1 MEEFKKT
8 NKNLDLGECIN
19 ESFEIYKKTALT
31 SGLAFMVL
39 IGIITIL
46 AFLGMVGFMGDID
59 NMAETMKGFKPET
72 FDIKEN
78 LIYFAIML
86 AFSVLV
92 APFNAGL
99 LRMMQQADQNEEI
112 KFDTIFSYVNSK
124 YFGQIVVFAL
134 ILTTIGFGSNLVL
147 SMILPKAIASLLG
160 IVISVTVTTMT
171 IIAMSLIIFQDLS
184 AIEAVKKSINKVS
197 VYFFLVLLLT
207 ILSQIMSFVG
217 IFACCIGMFF
227 TVPFHY
233 AMQYVLFK
241 KLG

>member
-19 ESFEIYKKTALT
+19 ESFEIYKKSALMA
-31 SGLAFMVL
+31 GLAFMSLMAVIMVFVF
-39 IGIITIL
+39 IGIA
-46 AFLGMVGFMGDID
+46 AFTNIENL
-59 NMAETMKGFKPET
+59 AETMKDFKPET
-72 FDIKEN
+72 FGVKGN
-78 LIYFAIML
+78 LIYFGIML

-99 LRMMQQADQNEEI
+99 LKMMQQADNDEEI
-112 KFDTIFSYVNSK
+112 QFSSIYSYVNSK
-124 YFGQIVVFAL
+124 YFGQIVIFSI

-147 SMILPKAIASLLG
+147 TMILPQMLASVLG

-171 IIAMSLIIFQDLS
+171 IIAMSLIIFKNLS
-184 AIEAVKKSINKVS
+184 AVDALKRSINNVS
-197 VYFFLVLLLT
+197 TQFFLVVLLA

-217 IFACCIGMFF
+217 AFACCVGMFF
-227 TVPFHY
+227 TIPFYY